1 MIILDKEV
9 YMKKIILGLLI
20 ISTVFLF
27 GCWDSVE
34 INKREYLFAV
44 GIDKQ
49 DDKLKFTSEIP
60 KINEGSEEERLIYSN
75 EGQSFADFYHIS
87 YLHSDKVISDRL
99 MQVIVLGEDLAK
111 DAKTLKEIFD
121 EIQRSPQMNRRVKI
135 CIAKGK
141 AEDIINTEIPSN
153 PIVGRYLSD
162 MLVKLKRESYQ
173 DIFTFDEAI
182 LHLGQMGNAMIPV
195 VEINEKSLKIEKAAI
210 VKEYELIGFLE
221 TDELESV
228 MLLLDP
234 TNANIRNINIEID
247 NTTISLGA
255 VDVSMTDSIKLQN
268 EKLYVDYYIT
278 LYCYIDSFA
287 IGNNSLEDRN
297 FLNKVKEE
305 SIKTISETTSNTV
318 NKLKGTYRVDLLQI
332 KDKLYKYHKN
342 DYEKIMDK
350 YDEIFAQAD
359 INVHYNME
367 IKSIGLVK

>member
-1 MIILDKEV
+1 
-9 YMKKIILGLLI
+9 MKKLILSLMI

-44 GIDKQ
+44 GIDKE
-49 DDKLKFTSEIP
+49 DDSLKFISEIP
-60 KINEGSEEERLIYSN
+60 KINEGSEEERLVYTN
-75 EGQSFADFYHIS
+75 EGKSFSDFYHLN

-99 MQVIVLGEDLAK
+99 MQVIVLGEELARDS
-111 DAKTLKEIFD
+111 DALKEIFD

-135 CIAKGK
+135 CIAKGR

-182 LHLGQMGNAMIPV
+182 LHLGQKGNAMIPV
-195 VEINEKSLKIEKAAI
+195 VEINEKSLKIERAAI

-221 TDELESV
+221 PDELEAV
-228 MLLLDP
+228 MLLLNP
-234 TNANIRNINIEID
+234 ANANIRNINIEID
-247 NTTISLGA
+247 DTNISLGA
-255 VDVSMTDSIKLQN
+255 VDVSMTDNIKLQG
-268 EKLYVDYYIT
+268 EKLQVDYYIT
-278 LYCYIDSFA
+278 LYCYIDSFT

-297 FLNKVKEE
+297 FLNRVKEE
-305 SIKTISETTSNTV
+305 SIKKISETSTNAV
-318 NKLKGTYRVDLLQI
+318 DKLKNTYNADLLQI
-332 KDKLYKYHKN
+332 KDKLYKYHKR

-350 YDEIFAQAD
+350 YDEVFAKAD
-359 INVHYNME
+359 IKVYYKME
-367 IKSIGLVK
+367 IKSVGLVK